1 MGLLQTNEPA
11 GQTIG
16 VIRENGQVETF
27 SVVDGGGTQER
38 LEIVVPA
45 VAAGEVG
52 YVTTDFV
59 GDLATLATD
68 SPILAN
74 PTADLVNAGAGGGFI
89 NARMSDTGS
98 VRCAFVG
105 PLAGGAVDFVFT
117 AV

>member
-1 MGLLQTNEPA
+1 MGLLSTTATA
-11 GQTIG
+11 GQAIDL
-16 VIRENGQVETF
+16 IRENGQVEHL
-27 SVVDGGGTQER
+27 SVVDAAGLQET
-38 LEIVVPA
+38 LSIVVPA
-45 VAAGEVG
+45 VLAGEVG

-59 GDLATLATD
+59 GDLATLLVD

-105 PLAGGAVDFVFT
+105 PLAGGAVDFVFS
-117 AV
+117 AL